1 MNPGGIMEPYLQNL
15 DRMLAA
21 WNAPDESDVRTLAET
36 ALEHN
41 VHFVDPNHNIMGR
54 DAFIRMV
61 HAVKKKIPGAVY
73 SRTSRVD
80 VQNNHC
86 RYHWAIHL
94 DQDLLMA
101 GFDVTEVN
109 DAGKIVKVT
118 GFFGLLEDQI
128 SRSGQD
134 APSLPGTE

>member
-1 MNPGGIMEPYLQNL
+1 
-15 DRMLAA
+15 MLAT
-21 WNAPDESDVRTLAET
+21 WNTSDESEVRTLAEA

-54 DAFIRMV
+54 EAFISMV
-61 HAVKKKIPGAVY
+61 HAVKKTIPGAVY

-94 DQDLLMA
+94 KQNLLLA

-109 DAGKIVKVT
+109 DAGKIVKVI
-118 GFFGLLEDQI
+118 GFFGPLE
-128 SRSGQD
+128 G
-134 APSLPGTE
+134 